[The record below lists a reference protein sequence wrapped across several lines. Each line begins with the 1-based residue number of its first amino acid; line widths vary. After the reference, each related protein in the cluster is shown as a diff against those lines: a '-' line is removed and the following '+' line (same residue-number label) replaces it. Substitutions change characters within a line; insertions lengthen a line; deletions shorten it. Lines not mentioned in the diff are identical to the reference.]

1 MHSPLTLAALE
12 VMDKEPPLWLISLGC
27 FSIGAI
33 GMLSARRRP
42 VLCVPCIALVLLAT
56 LALYWEF
63 SDSYVGR
70 SIVQEAGFGY
80 LAGTA
85 VSLLAGILMPLFGA
99 LAGENQLERSA
110 PAWRWIS
117 GVSGAVLLCLTL
129 VLCSGWLQELYY
141 NYILFPKIKADDGY
155 IMPLRRQDIAAHFL
169 IASVLSGLLLLSS
182 YLLRSAFRPKR
193 NHEKAGHVPGS
204 LPTGN

>member
-12 VMDKEPPLWLISLGC
+12 VMDKELPLWLICLGC

-63 SDSYVGR
+63 SDSYVGG

-99 LAGENQLERSA
+99 FAGENQLERSA

-117 GVSGAVLLCLTL
+117 GVSGAMLLCLML
-129 VLCSGWLQELYY
+129 VLGSGWVQELYY

-155 IMPLRRQDIAAHFL
+155 IMPLRWQDIVAQLL
-169 IASVLSGLLLLSS
+169 IASLLTGLFLLSS
-182 YLLRSAFRPKR
+182 QLLRSAFRPKR
-193 NHEKAGHVPGS
+193 NHDTLARAPSS
-204 LPTGN
+204 LENPR